1 MQSKRRLYLLKMD
14 KKRLIWLSLGVSI
27 LTLGCCLGA
36 RESFIY
42 FRTFFFFPAG
52 LILGKKWGS
61 LSQALF
67 LAMLFIIFPSWLPS
81 GATFY
86 PYIGFLLGSLC
97 MTYWVGW
104 GRGYNKVPPTVT
116 FVVVVF
122 MIFMVALVYSQ
133 SKLMHP
139 YFIYPFIIALAAFIY
154 YFFRMFKSRHLV
166 QLLVSGLIIN
176 YLISTL
182 FSFSTQLKSPWFQ
195 PFIRV
200 YLNLVPGDFL
210 SILVIAFIIPPMV
223 PLLIKKK
230 VMKEEQIFRAMQNSI
245 KG

>member
-1 MQSKRRLYLLKMD
+1 MD
-14 KKRLIWLSLGVSI
+14 NKRLLWLSLGTSV
-27 LTLGCCLGA
+27 LTLGCCLAA

-42 FRTFFFFPAG
+42 FRTFFFLSAG

-67 LAMLFIIFPSWLPS
+67 LAILFIISPSWLPS

-97 MTYWVGW
+97 LTYWVGW
-104 GRGYNKVPPTVT
+104 GRSYNKIPVTVT
-116 FVVVVF
+116 FVVAVF
-122 MIFMVALVYSQ
+122 LVFMVALVYSQ

-139 YFIYPFIIALAAFIY
+139 YFPYPFIIAMAAFIY
-154 YFFRMFKSRHLV
+154 YFFRMFKSRQLI
-166 QLLVSGLIIN
+166 QLLAFGLIIN
-176 YLISTL
+176 YLFSAL

-200 YLNLVPGDFL
+200 YLNLIPGDFL
-210 SILVIAFIIPPMV
+210 SLLVVAFIIPPIV
-223 PLLIKKK
+223 PFLVKKK
-230 VMKEEQIFRAMQNSI
+230 VMEEKQIFQGI
-245 KG
+245 KFR